1 MKDVISIIQKS
12 EAAYLATIDKEGR
25 PEIRALLNL
34 CNPKK
39 YKKLEGKTL
48 FVEGETLT
56 MYFTTNTSSKKVER
70 IRNNHNAALYF
81 CEPEAFKGICAT
93 GTIEEVTDQS
103 FKEDLW
109 QPGWFM
115 YYHKGVK
122 DPDYTILK
130 FTSKY
135 MHCWGNLGIHN
146 FGQPVNSGKKDN

>member
-12 EAAYLATIDKEGR
+12 EAAYLATVDKEGR

-48 FVEGETLT
+48 IVEDEKLT

-81 CEPEAFKGICAT
+81 CEPEKFKGICAS

-103 FKEDLW
+103 LKEDLW
-109 QPGWFM
+109 QTGWLI
-115 YYHKGVK
+115 YYHKGK
-122 DPDYTILK
+122 TDPDYTVLK
-130 FTSKY
+130 FTSNKIEGWY
-135 MHCWGNLGIHN
+135 NANPHYFGN
-146 FGQPVNSGKKDN
+146 VDK